1 MRKLKYSFNNIKESY
16 NYNNPTVI
24 QDEEDL
30 TDVNTAF
37 DYLKNKIILE
47 LDESIDYIKKAI
59 DLVGSRD
66 DWADKFRIMS
76 ENKQKEALE
85 LYTMFTQLYSENK
98 KKDAYITS
106 IRDAVMDIF
115 SDKMTKVENYK
126 VTYNLIVKKEE
137 S

>member
-1 MRKLKYSFNNIKESY
+1 MHHN
-16 NYNNPTVI
+16 
-24 QDEEDL
+24 
-30 TDVNTAF
+30 
-37 DYLKNKIILE
+37 YLKNKITLE

-59 DLVGSRD
+59 DLVGNRD
-66 DWADKFRIMS
+66 DWAEKFRIMS
-76 ENKQKEALE
+76 ENKQKGALE

-106 IRDAVMDIF
+106 IRDVVMDIF

-126 VTYNLIVKKEE
+126 VTYNLMAKKEE

>member
-1 MRKLKYSFNNIKESY
+1 MHHN
-16 NYNNPTVI
+16 
-24 QDEEDL
+24 
-30 TDVNTAF
+30 
-37 DYLKNKIILE
+37 YLKNKITLA

-66 DWADKFRIMS
+66 DWAEKFRIMS

-126 VTYNLIVKKEE
+126 VTYNLMVKKEE